1 MTASYFHLFVC
12 TGTTCEHQDAEE
24 ILQHLQTAL
33 KQNGLLKKTRVTLA
47 RCLGQCGNGPNMVIY
62 PEGIWYGG
70 LEEKGIQRIV
80 KEHLVEGKPV
90 DDLIQ
95 IPVD

>member
-1 MTASYFHLFVC
+1 M
-12 TGTTCEHQDAEE
+12 
-24 ILQHLQTAL
+24 LQALQTAL
-33 KQNGLLKKTRVTLA
+33 KQTGLLKKSRVTLA

-80 KEHLVEGKPV
+80 REHLVEGKPV
-90 DDLIQ
+90 EDLIQ